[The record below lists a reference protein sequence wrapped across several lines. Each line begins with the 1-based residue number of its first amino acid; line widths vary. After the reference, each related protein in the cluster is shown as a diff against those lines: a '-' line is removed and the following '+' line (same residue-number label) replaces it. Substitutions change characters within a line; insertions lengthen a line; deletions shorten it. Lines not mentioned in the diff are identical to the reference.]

1 LAASAGCGFA
11 TNLATLIF
19 RGATPNAS
27 VLVGLKS
34 KVETFQIDRAL
45 AAHRFGLC
53 DLQESLASGA
63 NRKKEFGIGISTS
76 GLISPGV
83 VGASKS

>member
-1 LAASAGCGFA
+1 LAASACCGFA
-11 TNLATLIF
+11 TNLATLVF
-19 RGATPNAS
+19 RSATPDAS

-34 KVETFQIDRAL
+34 KVETFHVDGAL

-63 NRKKEFGIGISTS
+63 NREKEFGISISTS
-76 GLISPGV
+76 GLVSPGV